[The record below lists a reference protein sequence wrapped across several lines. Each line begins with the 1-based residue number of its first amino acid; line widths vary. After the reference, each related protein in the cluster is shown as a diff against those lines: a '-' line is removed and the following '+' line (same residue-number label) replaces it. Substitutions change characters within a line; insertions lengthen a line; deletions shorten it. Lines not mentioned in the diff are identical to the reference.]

1 MENKTPTII
10 IATGTRADWGLLHP
24 LASELRSR
32 GVEPTIAAT
41 HAHLYEDLGLTVRE
55 IESDGFNP
63 IRIPTRRTAPQAMAD
78 AIEGF
83 SALLH
88 EKKPDMLV
96 VLGDRFEILGAA
108 SAALLE
114 SVPIAHIAGGNVT
127 LGAYDNAIRNSLT
140 QMASLHLPET
150 LNCARRIIDMGIPAE
165 NVVAAGSPGVYNAL
179 NIPLMPLAALEESL
193 GAKLGD
199 DFLLV
204 TLHAATLDSVPA
216 ETRMS
221 QMLEALALNLKANP
235 DRRILITYPNSDSDP
250 APLIEKIERFR
261 NEWPGRVVT
270 IPSLGRVRYLSAAAL
285 CKAVVGNSSSAIE
298 ETPSLGHPT
307 LDIGIRQKGRER
319 GPGVFHCEADTDS
332 IVKGLDTV
340 LGEEAERIA
349 ARKENPYYIPS
360 TPGLQ
365 ADAILRF
372 TKNQTKTQH

>member
-83 SALLH
+83 SALFH
-88 EKKPDMLV
+88 EQKPDMLV

-179 NIPLMPLAALEESL
+179 NITLMPLATLEESL

-221 QMLEALALNLKANP
+221 QMLEALARNLKANP

-340 LGEEAERIA
+340 LGEEAKKIA

-372 TKNQTKTQH
+372 TKNHTQTPH